1 MHFTSLVARSVAAAA
16 TLALSG
22 LAQAA
27 FNPNDTTIL
36 GASFSNGTSSYTE
49 AINPLGNS
57 VSFIAGPV
65 GRNFEKKTQA
75 GYTGVGISSGRT
87 GGEIDIGETI
97 VGSFAHA
104 VRLEAL
110 SFSVL
115 FDGPEY
121 GDWNEIAQVR
131 ATLSGG
137 SVLFGTL
144 QVIGPTTATWLV
156 GGLAQPGST
165 AGVLPGST
173 ATDGQAGAWQVLN
186 PFGDASITALE
197 FGALASTRCGSGA
210 CNNQSDYAL
219 HGIQV
224 AAPIPEPETYA
235 LMLAGLGLV
244 AASARRQRARR

>member
-1 MHFTSLVARSVAAAA
+1 MEFTSWASRTVAAAA
-16 TLALSG
+16 TFALSG

-27 FNPNDTTIL
+27 FDPNDTTIL
-36 GASFSNGTSSYTE
+36 GASFSNGASSYTE

-65 GRNFEKKTQA
+65 GRTFEKKTQA
-75 GYTGVGISSGRT
+75 GYTGVGISGGRT

-104 VRLEAL
+104 VRIEAF

-144 QVIGPTTATWLV
+144 QVVGPTAATWLV
-156 GGLAQPGST
+156 GGLPQPGSV

-173 ATDGQAGAWQVLN
+173 ATQGQAGAWQVLN

-197 FGALASTRCGSGA
+197 FGALTSNRCGSGA

-224 AAPIPEPETYA
+224 AAPIPEPQTYA
-235 LMLAGLGLV
+235 LFGAGLMAV
-244 AASARRQRARR
+244 WFMSRRRVQG